1 MGTRC
6 LTVFKDDDGE
16 EICVLYR
23 QFDGYVEGH
32 GNDLVKFLKGKKV
45 VNGFGHGENLSNAF
59 NGMGCLT
66 AAVIAHFKTEIGNF
80 YLYPAGTR
88 DCGEEFIYTV
98 EDLNGGPYVK
108 VYDLHEKK
116 TAILLAGG
124 DPSKD
129 EYEDKET
136 KVTIKFNPPV
146 DEEGRKAIRFLL
158 NKNEFFKV
166 HFTKKDGEK
175 RILAGT
181 RQGKFFE
188 NQEGRGLKFDPK
200 KLDLLPVWD
209 LESDGYRMINLKTV
223 TKVEIVD

>member
-98 EDLNGGPYVK
+98 EDLNGAPYVK
-108 VYDLHEKK
+108 VYDQYEKK
-116 TAILLAGG
+116 TTILLAGG
-124 DPSKD
+124 DPLKD
-129 EYEDKET
+129 EDEDGKVE
-136 KVTIKFNPPV
+136 VTIKFNPPV

-158 NKNEFFKV
+158 NKNNVFKI
-166 HFTKKDGEK
+166 T
-175 RILAGT
+175 
-181 RQGKFFE
+181 
-188 NQEGRGLKFDPK
+188 
-200 KLDLLPVWD
+200 LDLNTNI
-209 LESDGYRMINLKTV
+209 SRIR
-223 TKVEIVD
+223 